1 MRFIDRLIFCH
12 LQKYFSLFNFWLKSS
27 HTHRTHC
34 TASNGKSFYFSFEM
48 CACWK
53 RFIEWQENRA
63 RRLFTFSSFCFFS
76 FFFLKRVLIA
86 KQLSL
91 HAAWSQEMLIKITN
105 NLGQSIFVYS
115 CLHLIRSTRSQ
126 DFFLVCQIQRN
137 NDERVMRICRQSRE
151 IDRSNCTTKTPGE
164 NRHFDTVADA
174 IFVFRFSRLFLR
186 WIFFEQP
193 SIVNTHVDRRLKL
206 FFCSFLIVHMII
218 ARAHLSFN
226 YFSRCDTS
234 DGRFLCWF
242 YQRTFAKNENFWLFV
257 GTRRKTISTF
267 ILSFTL
273 TNFVLN

>member
-1 MRFIDRLIFCH
+1 
-12 LQKYFSLFNFWLKSS
+12 
-27 HTHRTHC
+27 
-34 TASNGKSFYFSFEM
+34 M
-48 CACWK
+48 CC
-53 RFIEWQENRA
+53 IEWKIFLFFVRNVRVLKTFYRMA
-63 RRLFTFSSFCFFS
+63 REQSATFVHFFFVLFFF

-126 DFFLVCQIQRN
+126 NFFLVRQNQRN

-186 WIFFEQP
+186 
-193 SIVNTHVDRRLKL
+193 
-206 FFCSFLIVHMII
+206 
-218 ARAHLSFN
+218 
-226 YFSRCDTS
+226 
-234 DGRFLCWF
+234 
-242 YQRTFAKNENFWLFV
+242 
-257 GTRRKTISTF
+257 
-267 ILSFTL
+267 
-273 TNFVLN
+273 